1 MTPPSPLADNEPLA
15 YLTAATAGI
24 RHHARTTTSPPGG
37 RPATR
42 GHVDAL
48 HAHLT
53 ALHTLLGR
61 LTQQT
66 RDERPAQSSH
76 FAAARTRLWQAGE
89 HLHDAFHQAP
99 RTPASGP
106 DAPQDD
112 TCEQDIDPTGPPFLT
127 ICLRHLR
134 TSTVVRQETTPA
146 DLHSPLHG
154 HARHRAG

>member
-1 MTPPSPLADNEPLA
+1 MTPPSPLAGNEPLA

-24 RHHARTTTSPPGG
+24 RHHTRTTTSPPGG

-42 GHVDAL
+42 SHLDAL

-61 LTQQT
+61 LAEQS
-66 RDERPAQSSH
+66 RGERPAQSSH

-99 RTPASGP
+99 RTPAPDP

-112 TCEQDIDPTGPPFLT
+112 TCHQDVNAGPPFVT

-134 TSTVVRQETTPA
+134 TSALVRQQTTPA

>member
-1 MTPPSPLADNEPLA
+1 MTTSSPLAEREPLA

-24 RHHARTTTSPPGG
+24 RHHTRTTTSLPGG

-53 ALHTLLGR
+53 ALHALLGR
-61 LTQQT
+61 LTEQT
-66 RDERPAQSSH
+66 RDERPAQSGH

-99 RTPASGP
+99 HTPVSDSG
-106 DAPQDD
+106 APQDE
-112 TCEQDIDPTGPPFLT
+112 TCEQDIAPTGPPFLT

-134 TSTVVRQETTPA
+134 TSTVVRQQTTPA

-154 HARHRAG
+154 HARHRTS

>member
-1 MTPPSPLADNEPLA
+1 MTTSSPRAEREPLV

-24 RHHARTTTSPPGG
+24 RHHTRTTDG

-53 ALHTLLGR
+53 TLHTLLSR
-61 LTQQT
+61 LTEQT
-66 RDERPAQSSH
+66 RNERPTQSSH
-76 FAAARTRLWQAGE
+76 FEAARTRLWQAGE
-89 HLHDAFHQAP
+89 HLHHAFHQAP
-99 RTPASGP
+99 RTPAPDP
-106 DAPQDD
+106 DAPQDN
-112 TCEQDIDPTGPPFLT
+112 TCHQDVDAGPPFVT

-134 TSTVVRQETTPA
+134 TSALVRQQTTPA

-154 HARHRAG
+154 HARHRAS

>member
-1 MTPPSPLADNEPLA
+1 MTPPSPPADNEPLA

-24 RHHARTTTSPPGG
+24 RHHTRTTTSPPGG

-42 GHVDAL
+42 AQVDAL
-48 HAHLT
+48 HDHLT

-66 RDERPAQSSH
+66 RDERPVQSSH
-76 FAAARTRLWQAGE
+76 FAATRTRLWQAGE

-99 RTPASGP
+99 RTPAPNP

-112 TCEQDIDPTGPPFLT
+112 TCEQDINPTGPPFLT

-134 TSTVVRQETTPA
+134 TSTLVRQETTPA

>member
-1 MTPPSPLADNEPLA
+1 MTTPSPLADREPLA

-24 RHHARTTTSPPGG
+24 RHHTNAAPPDGH
-37 RPATR
+37 PATR

-48 HAHLT
+48 HAHVT
-53 ALHTLLGR
+53 ALHTLLGQ
-61 LTQQT
+61 LTEQC
-66 RDERPAQSSH
+66 RNKRPAQRSN

-99 RTPASGP
+99 RAPAP
-106 DAPQDD
+106 DQDAPQDD
-112 TCEQDIDPTGPPFLT
+112 TCRQDIDAGPPFVT

-134 TSTVVRQETTPA
+134 TSALVRQQTTPA

-154 HARHRAG
+154 HTRHRTS

>member
-1 MTPPSPLADNEPLA
+1 MTTSSPLSEREPLA
-15 YLTAATAGI
+15 YLTAATTGI
-24 RHHARTTTSPPGG
+24 RHHTRTTDA

-53 ALHTLLGR
+53 ALHTLLGQ
-61 LTQQT
+61 LTKQCQ
-66 RDERPAQSSH
+66 RERPAQSRH

-99 RTPASGP
+99 STRAHTPNG
-106 DAPQDD
+106 QDD
-112 TCEQDIDPTGPPFLT
+112 TCRQDVDAGPPFVT

-134 TSTVVRQETTPA
+134 TSALVRQQTTPA

-154 HARHRAG
+154 HARHRTS